1 MNRVLL
7 RLLSALLFIITI
19 SCEDDKANN
28 DETLAESGSIYG
40 KVTFSGTW
48 PDTGSVLLSLN
59 TTYPPQGPPAGFEY
73 LSLETVLDN
82 EYVYSFSNLSFTN
95 YEAVSITYWPDD
107 YPNGSYS
114 TLGGHFEDMPITQ
127 ENPQIEINFNAD
139 F

>member
-7 RLLSALLFIITI
+7 RLLSALLLIITI
-19 SCEDDKANN
+19 SCEDDEANN

-48 PDTGSVLLSLN
+48 PDSGSVLLSLN

-73 LSLETVLDN
+73 LSLEIVLDT
-82 EYVYSFSNLSFTN
+82 EYVYSFSNLSFRN

-114 TLGGHFEDMPITQ
+114 TLGGHFEDMAITQ

>member
-1 MNRVLL
+1 MNRLLL
-7 RLLSALLFIITI
+7 RLLSALLLIITI
-19 SCEDDKANN
+19 SCEDDEANN
-28 DETLAESGSIYG
+28 AEILAESGSIYG

-48 PDTGSVLLSLN
+48 PDSGSVLLSLN

-73 LSLETVLDN
+73 LSLGIVLDN

-114 TLGGHFEDMPITQ
+114 TLGGHFEDMAITQ